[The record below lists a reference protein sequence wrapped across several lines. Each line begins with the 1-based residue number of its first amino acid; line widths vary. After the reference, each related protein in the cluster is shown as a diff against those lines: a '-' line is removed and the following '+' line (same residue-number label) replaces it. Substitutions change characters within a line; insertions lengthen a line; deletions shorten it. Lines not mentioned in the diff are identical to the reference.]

1 MKLARD
7 KGSLVTTYSPLGD
20 GVNANQN
27 VYSWQDKA
35 LTYCGFRQWIE
46 HFQNELGDWLE
57 QREIE
62 RKQKEE
68 EEKRKAEE
76 LKKQEQIKQEE
87 MNQDEQPGENIF
99 IMPDSLKK
107 SDLENTRMATESA
120 LKQKKS
126 SRKGLQSNSAKGS
139 RSSSKTKVKKSTSR
153 SSSRSGVS
161 RKGSSE
167 KKLRG
172 KENENPQEEQIN
184 QQPSYQGK
192 ILTF

>member
-1 MKLARD
+1 M
-7 KGSLVTTYSPLGD
+7 GF
-20 GVNANQN
+20 
-27 VYSWQDKA
+27 
-35 LTYCGFRQWIE
+35 CFRQWIE

-107 SDLENTRMATESA
+107 TDLDTVFNISSFDWYTATHIDISDGPYRPDML
-120 LKQKKS
+120 
-126 SRKGLQSNSAKGS
+126 
-139 RSSSKTKVKKSTSR
+139 VTSL
-153 SSSRSGVS
+153 GCW
-161 RKGSSE
+161 
-167 KKLRG
+167 
-172 KENENPQEEQIN
+172 
-184 QQPSYQGK
+184 
-192 ILTF
+192 

>member
-1 MKLARD
+1 MHISYADHTHAKFHL
-7 KGSLVTTYSPLGD
+7 
-20 GVNANQN
+20 
-27 VYSWQDKA
+27 
-35 LTYCGFRQWIE
+35 RQWIE

-107 SDLENTRMATESA
+107 SDLVSVYKYCP
-120 LKQKKS
+120 LIG
-126 SRKGLQSNSAKGS
+126 RK
-139 RSSSKTKVKKSTSR
+139 
-153 SSSRSGVS
+153 
-161 RKGSSE
+161 
-167 KKLRG
+167 
-172 KENENPQEEQIN
+172 I
-184 QQPSYQGK
+184 
-192 ILTF
+192 F

>member
-1 MKLARD
+1 MNL
-7 KGSLVTTYSPLGD
+7 YSSGFF
-20 GVNANQN
+20 
-27 VYSWQDKA
+27 
-35 LTYCGFRQWIE
+35 FRQWIE

-107 SDLENTRMATESA
+107 SDLVTVFTDI
-120 LKQKKS
+120 LPVDFS
-126 SRKGLQSNSAKGS
+126 S
-139 RSSSKTKVKKSTSR
+139 TT
-153 SSSRSGVS
+153 
-161 RKGSSE
+161 
-167 KKLRG
+167 
-172 KENENPQEEQIN
+172 
-184 QQPSYQGK
+184 
-192 ILTF
+192 